1 MSHTTKD
8 TLEMSIYITGKIP
21 LYMIFNKIDNNYK
34 SVILDICIHP
44 SISSL
49 NYGIKSCFKQL
60 LRTHLWFT
68 FKLLSFKTNR
78 SFEYDDCL
86 IYIWKYL
93 NTIPYRIIRDKEIIN
108 ITTFEDFKEFINKA
122 YILNDK
128 DLRIAYPVEIYIQ
141 IIDNII
147 PLNKFI
153 IILSQEVE
161 FKILCMLEKKII
173 NENYKPDYNI
183 INKGNILQYIHKSE
197 YIKDMKLLVNRLE
210 HLLMILRVDI
220 TKVDIGL
227 PYSKNTLLYLL
238 NKKDISYFSID
249 NTNMFVKRFL
259 Y

>member
-8 TLEMSIYITGKIP
+8 TLEMSIYITGKMP

-34 SVILDICIHP
+34 SIILDICIHP
-44 SISSL
+44 LISSL
-49 NYGIKSCFKQL
+49 NYGIKSCFRQL
-60 LRTHLWFT
+60 LRTHLWST
-68 FKLLSFKTNR
+68 SKLLNFKINKN
-78 SFEYDDCL
+78 SEYDNCL

-93 NTIPYRIIRDKEIIN
+93 NTIPYRIIQGKEIIN

-122 YILNDK
+122 HILNDK
-128 DLRIAYPVEIYIQ
+128 DLQIVYPAEIYIQ

-147 PLNKFI
+147 PLNKLI

-161 FKILCMLEKKII
+161 FKILCMLEKEII
-173 NENYKPDYNI
+173 NENYNPDYNI
-183 INKGNILQYIHKSE
+183 VNKDNILQYIHKSE

-210 HLLMILRVDI
+210 HLLMILKVDI

-227 PYSKNTLLYLL
+227 PYSKNTLLHLL

-259 Y
+259 